1 MEIFELAEQLGRVLK
16 EDARLVALEEAKAAY
31 EADVKLQKCMMEYEV
46 QQQALQR
53 EAGKP
58 DHDLHFLEVIQSRID
73 TLYQAI
79 IENPT
84 FDALNRA
91 QEAVNGLM
99 NEVNQTI
106 MFQITGEKPTS
117 GCTHDCSTCGGC
129 H

>member
-16 EDARLVALEEAKAAY
+16 EDARLIALEEAKKEY
-31 EADVKLQKCMMEYEV
+31 EADVKLQKCMMEYQV
-46 QQQALQR
+46 QQEALQR
-53 EAGKP
+53 EAGNP